1 VLLRLAYLGVTNV
14 FASLRLLPASD
25 RDKDVEILVLHHQIT
40 VLERQLGTNRPRFSP
55 ADRAFLA
62 ALLHRLPRDV
72 LGRFRLLIRPDTVL
86 RWHRNLLARRH
97 AARSRPRRP
106 GRPGT
111 VRSIRLLV
119 LRLAR
124 ENPCWGYRRIHGEL
138 LVPGIKTA
146 ASTVWEILHDA
157 GIDPAPGRAST
168 TWADFLRSQAD
179 AVLACDFSETVTVT
193 GVHLFVLAVIEH
205 ARRRIRVLGA
215 TAHPTASWVAQAVR
229 NLVMDLE
236 DAGSQARFLIRDRD
250 GKFPD
255 LFDTVLKDAGTEV
268 VLSGDQMPRMNAIME
283 RRVQTCRRELP
294 DRTPIWNQA
303 HLLHALRESGQ
314 SYNSHR
320 PHQGIANA
328 RPLRALPSP
337 IPGLD
342 ATTRL
347 HVHRH
352 DHLGGILH
360 EYRHAALPAR
370 MRFSAST
377 GLPAPPGG
385 LSRTGVRLPQ
395 GASATPRYA
404 PGPRRRESRS
414 RSAAMSRLTSS
425 PSTGRPRAAKTPAR
439 PDSGP
444 PGSADLA
451 GLSVWPESVCRC
463 EGAPHLEVP
472 GGLRLLKER
481 QPAGRWLS
489 LARRL
494 PGPWRPAHSR
504 PV

>member
-14 FASLRLLPASD
+14 FASLRLLPASA
-25 RDKDVEILVLHHQIT
+25 RDKDVEILVLRHQIT

-106 GRPGT
+106 GRPRT

-138 LVPGIKTA
+138 LVLGIKTA

-157 GIDPAPGRAST
+157 GMDPAPGRAST

-179 AVLACDFSETVTVT
+179 AVLACDFFETVTVT

-215 TAHPTASWVAQAVR
+215 TAHPTASWVVQAAR

-236 DAGSQARFLIRDRD
+236 DAGSRARFLIRDRD

-255 LFDTVLKDAGTEV
+255 LFDTVLKDAGIEV
-268 VLSGDQMPRMNAIME
+268 VLSGVQMPRMNAIME
-283 RRVQTCRRELP
+283 RWVQTCRRELL
-294 DRTPIWNQA
+294 DRTLIWNQA
-303 HLLHALRESGQ
+303 HLLHALREFEQ
-314 SYNSHR
+314 FYNSHR

-337 IPGLD
+337 IPGPD

-377 GLPAPPGG
+377 G
-385 LSRTGVRLPQ
+385 
-395 GASATPRYA
+395 
-404 PGPRRRESRS
+404 
-414 RSAAMSRLTSS
+414 
-425 PSTGRPRAAKTPAR
+425 GRPQ
-439 PDSGP
+439 S
-444 PGSADLA
+444 
-451 GLSVWPESVCRC
+451 
-463 EGAPHLEVP
+463 
-472 GGLRLLKER
+472 
-481 QPAGRWLS
+481 
-489 LARRL
+489 L
-494 PGPWRPAHSR
+494 PGVFDVMCWMFSWEREHAPCSQEMPD
-504 PV
+504 